1 MPIVRRQDRIISG
14 MQMYEA
20 SPCSSCLFSL
30 IFRECGHLVYGD
42 PVPLFNAVSVD
53 VDLAKTLHVLRVV
66 LAAVKDARVEDI
78 ASAGVTDSV
87 SRGTM

>member
-1 MPIVRRQDRIISG
+1 
-14 MQMYEA
+14 MYEA

-30 IFRECGHLVYGD
+30 IFRECDGHLVYCD